1 MSYAVTDRPETLPDD
16 VRALARPPSWLRAS
30 ADPSALRSALTRSVP
45 EIASG
50 AIELRECDVRRVRIK
65 SESCLASYRVSVA
78 DSGARE
84 ERVVDLRGDLVPSG
98 HEHPRVSTA
107 RAFGEAGWRRWV
119 PELRM
124 VMTTEPPD
132 TVLDALPALTD
143 PKAASEL
150 LGRAIRSS
158 SPKYANLRPESCVP
172 HVARYKPGSRCTIVY
187 DLGLAPDAPED
198 WPRAVVAKTYH
209 GDKGRTAFDG
219 MHALWE
225 SPLRQARIAIAEPL
239 GFLPAEKV
247 LVQRA
252 IPHRRTLKDLLR
264 SSLASG
270 SPDALA
276 ELRSCIERTAHGL
289 AALHRSG
296 AHAAQA
302 VTWDDE
308 VAEIREVS
316 GRLSALVPT
325 LSGRAERLLGSAART
340 AASYPAEAPV
350 PAHGSFRPA
359 QVVLDDAGNIGFIDF
374 DGFCLA
380 EPAMD
385 VAQFRVTLRDV
396 GLRALEAEPGTPP
409 RAGDLAQLDAECDRF
424 LAAYEDAAP
433 ISRARVAVWETTY
446 AMVAVLHCWTK
457 VKFDRLPYRL
467 AVLQRHLL
475 PTSETTW

>member
-1 MSYAVTDRPETLPDD
+1 MSYAVTDRPEILPHDL
-16 VRALARPPSWLRAS
+16 RALARPPRWLRAS
-30 ADPSALRSALTRSVP
+30 ADPAALRSALTRCVA

-65 SESCLASYRVSVA
+65 SEGCVASYRVSVA
-78 DSGARE
+78 DADAAA
-84 ERVVDLRGDLVPSG
+84 ERVVDLRGELLPPGRPS
-98 HEHPRVSTA
+98 PRVSA
-107 RAFGEAGWRRWV
+107 AGAFGEAGWRRWV
-119 PELRM
+119 PDLRM

-132 TVLDALPALTD
+132 TVLEALPALTD
-143 PKAASEL
+143 PQAASEL
-150 LGRAIRSS
+150 VERAVRGC
-158 SPKYANLRPESCVP
+158 SPAYAGFRTGSCVP
-172 HVARYKPGSRCTIVY
+172 NVARYKPGSRCTIVY
-187 DLGLAPDAPED
+187 DLGLAPDAPAD

-225 SPLRQARIAIAEPL
+225 SPMRRSRIAIAEPL
-239 GFLPAEKV
+239 GFLPAERV

-264 SSLASG
+264 ASLTSG
-270 SPDALA
+270 SPAALG

-296 AHAAQA
+296 AHAVQT

-308 VAEIREVS
+308 AAEIREVS
-316 GRLSALVPT
+316 GRLSALVPA
-325 LSGRAERLLGSAART
+325 LSGRAERLLETAARSAA
-340 AASYPAEAPV
+340 SHPAEPPV

-359 QVVLDDAGNIGFIDF
+359 QVVLDDAGAIGFIDF

-385 VAQFRVTLRDV
+385 VAQFRGTLRDV
-396 GLRALEAEPGTPP
+396 GLRALEVQPHTRPHDEN
-409 RAGDLAQLDAECDRF
+409 LAQLDAECERF
-424 LAAYEDAAP
+424 LAAYEEAAP
-433 ISRARVAVWETTY
+433 ISRARVAIWETTY
-446 AMVAVLHCWTK
+446 ALVAVLHCWTK

-467 AVLQRHLL
+467 AVLQRQLL
-475 PTSETTW
+475 PRAETT